1 MQIEKLKEILANNGE
16 PKFRLS
22 QIQKAIYQDG
32 VSAFLE
38 ISTISKHLRK
48 LLEKEM
54 KFLSFKVEKIL
65 VSKNQNSIKVLLK
78 LSDGNKI
85 ETVLLSPMK
94 NKWSV
99 CVSSQVGC
107 ALNCVFCATG
117 KGGFQRNLTT
127 EEIADQVL
135 FWKQFIK
142 KNKIKGK
149 ISNVV
154 YMGMGEPFLNW
165 KEVKKSLQNL
175 IELNLFGFGARSIS
189 VSTAGIPEG
198 ILNLAKNFPQV
209 NLAISLH
216 FVRND
221 LRSRFMPINKIYDL
235 QLLSKSLEEYF
246 KKCNRKVFLEYILI
260 KNINDKISD
269 AEELASFV
277 ASFSKKNLLHINL
290 IRGNFT
296 EGKLKPSPF
305 FQIEE
310 FRKYLE
316 RKGVSVTVRKSV
328 GEDIQGACGQLA
340 GKVSF

>member
-1 MQIEKLKEILANNGE
+1 MDVNKLEKFLTQKKE
-16 PKFRLS
+16 PKFRLIQIKKAVFEKGVFSFS
-22 QIQKAIYQDG
+22 QISNIPKKLGLILNENISLISFQERELKISVDGLSAKA
-32 VSAFLE
+32 V
-38 ISTISKHLRK
+38 
-48 LLEKEM
+48 
-54 KFLSFKVEKIL
+54 
-65 VSKNQNSIKVLLK
+65 LK
-78 LSDGNKI
+78 LQDALLI
-85 ETVLLSPMK
+85 ETVLISSKPG
-94 NKWSV
+94 NFSV
-99 CVSSQVGC
+99 CVSSQAGC
-107 ALNCVFCATG
+107 PLGCVFCATG
-117 KGGFQRNLTT
+117 ENGFQRNLTA
-127 EEIADQVL
+127 EEITDQVL

-142 KNKIKGK
+142 KNKIIGK
-149 ISNVV
+149 VSNVV

-165 KEVKKSLQNL
+165 KEVKKSLEIL
-175 IELNLFGFGARSIS
+175 IDKNLFAFGSRSIS

-198 ILNLAKNFPQV
+198 ILNLAKNFPQI

-235 QLLSKSLEEYF
+235 QFLNKSLEEYF

-316 RKGVSVTVRKSV
+316 RKGVNVTVRKSV